1 MTKEEYL
8 NKVDLNRP
16 NASLREFAQLLA
28 LKDDIISTLKETIR
42 LLREKCNEAELRV
55 ENEVE
60 KGLFQM
66 INDKLNQ

>member
-1 MTKEEYL
+1 
-8 NKVDLNRP
+8 
-16 NASLREFAQLLA
+16 